1 MADPGTTIRSFTIL
15 APLGQG
21 GMGFVYRARQPS
33 MSRDVALKEMSF
45 GAEGNPDVAARFLQ
59 EARVGGLLAHPN
71 VVVVHDYFE
80 ADGAAYIAMEFVERG
95 PLTPLM
101 AGLTLPQSFGVLEAM
116 LSALSHAGAMGIVH
130 RDLKPANL
138 LVTRDGS
145 IKVADFGIA
154 KAYDATAALG
164 LTAPGVTVGTPAYM
178 APEQAQ
184 GGAVDPRTDLYA
196 TGALAYEILAGR
208 PPFDPKLSWPTLLY
222 KHVHEYPPSPQEV
235 NPKLHPAFAGWIERL
250 LAKRPEDRP
259 SDAATAWSDLE
270 EIVVEQLGW
279 RWRREARLPDGSRD
293 ADQSPLTPAPFA
305 RDAPSSEYH
314 TYGAPSSP
322 KEITTGQLESDLDDR
337 AHTLQPARPPLEAPT
352 APDEVSSAPAPSA
365 AADELASTIP
375 PHRRSATAASPLSPD
390 GETARQPTRRGHS
403 RRIAALAAATAAAI
417 VVAAIIAFGGGG
429 GGDAHRATA
438 TQGSTPAK
446 PPTSTPTRE
455 TKASADM
462 RKLLSMVSVSLR
474 ASCKKDL
481 LRIGEERARVSCE
494 RWGTTFNY
502 ALYGDE
508 LDAQH
513 WFSIGAS
520 NARQHAVGRAASCRS
535 ARKRTPFIG
544 TWTRPQESRPAG
556 RLSCT
561 FKAFSSVGVVTR
573 EWTVSGTPVLASL
586 NHGGANP
593 HDVSD
598 EAEAAWR
605 RATS

>member
-15 APLGQG
+15 APLGRG

-45 GAEGNPDVAARFLQ
+45 GVQGNPDFAARFLQ

-101 AGLTLPQSFGVLEAM
+101 AGLTLPQSFGVLEAV

-138 LVTRDGS
+138 LVTREGS

-164 LTAPGVTVGTPAYM
+164 FTAPGVAVGTPAYM

-196 TGALAYEILAGR
+196 TGALAYEMLAGR
-208 PPFDPKLSWPTLLY
+208 PPFDPELSAPALLY

-259 SDAATAWSDLE
+259 PDAATAWSDLE

-314 TYGAPSSP
+314 TYSPISPP
-322 KEITTGQLESDLDDR
+322 KEITTGQLESDLDRR
-337 AHTLQPARPPLEAPT
+337 AHTPQPAQPAALAGPT
-352 APDEVSSAPAPSA
+352 APDEVSNAPAPSA
-365 AADELASTIP
+365 AAEGASTIP

-390 GETARQPTRRGHS
+390 GETAPQPTRRGHS
-403 RRIAALAAATAAAI
+403 RQIAALAAATAAAI
-417 VVAAIIAFGGGG
+417 VVAAIIVLGGGG
-429 GGDAHRATA
+429 GGGGT
-438 TQGSTPAK
+438 TPAK

-462 RKLLSMVSVSLR
+462 RKLLSMVPVSLR
-474 ASCKKDL
+474 ATCKNDSF
-481 LRIGEERARVSCE
+481 RIGEERARVNCE
-494 RWGTTFNY
+494 RWSTTFNY
-502 ALYGDE
+502 ALYRDE
-508 LDAQH
+508 LDARH

-535 ARKRTPFIG
+535 ARKRTPFVG

-561 FKAFSSVGVVTR
+561 FKAFSSVGVVAR
-573 EWTVSGTPVLASL
+573 EWTENGKPVLASL
-586 NHGGANP
+586 THGGANP